1 MSATATSNNATA
13 ESASSISEAE
23 DMKMFQAA
31 RRTGR
36 RNALGDL
43 ADQLAQGDELTAC
56 GQRFFLSENITLN
69 TFFLVDSAASSSDVD
84 KIAPR
89 LQSMS
94 IKH

>member
-1 MSATATSNNATA
+1 MSTAPKNNSSTVDTA
-13 ESASSISEAE
+13 AAISETE

-43 ADQLAQGDELTAC
+43 SEHIAQGNPIDL
-56 GQRFFLSENITLN
+56 FVITYSFSILVNASN
-69 TFFLVDSAASSSDVD
+69 TTSDVE
-84 KIAPR
+84 KMAPHF
-89 LQSMS
+89 QSMS

>member
-1 MSATATSNNATA
+1 MSVTTTSNGASA
-13 ESASSISEAE
+13 EPAGSISEAE
-23 DMKMFQAA
+23 DVKMFQAA
-31 RRTGR
+31 RRAGR

-43 ADQLAQGDELTAC
+43 GDQLAQGDRAKSFSYRRMSSWILP
-56 GQRFFLSENITLN
+56 S
-69 TFFLVDSAASSSDVD
+69 FLVDPSASSSDVD